1 MSSSLSGNSLHVNE
15 IEEQS
20 FVSLSVSIDNIIIY
34 QCSYRALETLQLC
47 SLLQISV
54 GGSVANQIV
63 CKM

>member
-20 FVSLSVSIDNIIIY
+20 FVSLSVSIDIIIY